1 MHSVYYIGD
10 KKEKYM
16 LQEEKNRQKIM
27 INKSRAGEEANGEDT
42 SEIRSQKERGNYQEH
57 WTL

>member
-1 MHSVYYIGD
+1 MHGVYYIGD

-27 INKSRAGEEANGEDT
+27 INKREEANGEDT
-42 SEIRSQKERGNYQEH
+42 SEIRSEKERGNYQEH

>member
-1 MHSVYYIGD
+1 
-10 KKEKYM
+10 M

-27 INKSRAGEEANGEDT
+27 INKSRGDEEANREDT
-42 SEIRSQKERGNYQEH
+42 SEIRSEKERGNYQEH